1 MSAAGVEIFEEK
13 NGKLQYIE
21 DITALHNYT
30 DAMLKLTGTQGF
42 YLSISG
48 GPNPSYD
55 HTAKFIEGKA
65 LFAFDSP
72 VLVMEGT
79 LLQNMDDKAGILP
92 YPKYADEKYGA
103 LATDNANVGG
113 ILYNSDKFTEMSA
126 YLQMATD
133 ESNGG
138 KGTLIYEYFD
148 VTLKY
153 KLSNAPE
160 QVDMLEFIRDG
171 LCCPMTIL
179 YDNYFAKSV
188 SMKAVHNHVNAS
200 LANGSNVF
208 ASGWESQ
215 YDAVQSMLEQTLT
228 TYGQQN

>member
-1 MSAAGVEIFEEK
+1 
-13 NGKLQYIE
+13 
-21 DITALHNYT
+21 
-30 DAMLKLTGTQGF
+30 
-42 YLSISG
+42 
-48 GPNPSYD
+48 
-55 HTAKFIEGKA
+55 
-65 LFAFDSP
+65 
-72 VLVMEGT
+72 
-79 LLQNMDDKAGILP
+79 
-92 YPKYADEKYGA
+92 
-103 LATDNANVGG
+103 
-113 ILYNSDKFTEMSA
+113 MSA
-126 YLQMATD
+126 YLQMATE

-153 KLSNAPE
+153 KLSNTPE

>member
-1 MSAAGVEIFEEK
+1 
-13 NGKLQYIE
+13 
-21 DITALHNYT
+21 
-30 DAMLKLTGTQGF
+30 
-42 YLSISG
+42 
-48 GPNPSYD
+48 
-55 HTAKFIEGKA
+55 
-65 LFAFDSP
+65 
-72 VLVMEGT
+72 
-79 LLQNMDDKAGILP
+79 MDDKAGILP

-126 YLQMATD
+126 YLQMATE
-133 ESNGG
+133 ESNNG
-138 KGTLIYEYFD
+138 KGTLLYEYFD

-153 KLSNAPE
+153 KLSNTPE
-160 QVDMLEFIRDG
+160 QVEMLEFIRDG
-171 LCCPMTIL
+171 LCCPQTIL

-188 SMKAVHNHVNAS
+188 SMKSVGTHTNTS

-215 YDAVQSMLEQTLT
+215 YSALQGALEQTLA